1 MKRSCLDRI
10 TQHERRRSRAW
21 LCGSLRDLTV
31 VVDIG
36 AVRDGE
42 VNATDAA
49 VFGTDT
55 PHDAG
60 CSLFHTPSGA
70 STGRLCGSLHI

>member
-1 MKRSCLDRI
+1 M
-10 TQHERRRSRAW
+10 H
-21 LCGSLRDLTV
+21 DLAV

-36 AVRDGE
+36 AMRDGK

-55 PHDAG
+55 PDDAG
-60 CSLFHTPSGA
+60 CTLVHTPSGA